1 MKTLGTRHYLFQ
13 GHSLDIVCRFENFSR
28 VMLNSIYSISST
40 RVVGSRAFWECLR
53 WIQKHLVLRRDLENV
68 GPDKGGLLGPQELE
82 EPKEPF
88 AENAGLA

>member
-13 GHSLDIVCRFENFSR
+13 DHSLDIVCRFENFSR
-28 VMLNSIYSISST
+28 VMLNSISST
-40 RVVGSRAFWECLR
+40 RVVGSWAWAFWECLK

-68 GPDKGGLLGPQELE
+68 GPGKGGQLGPQELE